1 MVKIM
6 VSKETY
12 NALIQDTL
20 KLIKKDLNSNNQ
32 ELKEYAKE
40 QLDKLIAEGVID
52 DKLIAEGVID
62 DKQIR

>member
-1 MVKIM
+1 M
-6 VSKETY
+6 VSKGT
-12 NALIQDTL
+12 NDALIQDTL

-52 DKLIAEGVID
+52 DKYELIKYD
-62 DKQIR
+62 SKKNSP

>member
-52 DKLIAEGVID
+52 DK
-62 DKQIR
+62 QIR